1 MEKQKLWTPAAR
13 GCPHSA
19 RHRGGIG
26 IGLAAVLAGMMLGRA
41 EAQTA
46 SSPGAETSPP
56 AQAGTPPAASTETS
70 AATTSSAP
78 GETGFFTGLFSPS
91 RSNLLGDMGG
101 LRSFLGNYG
110 ISLGLSEISEVL
122 GNVTGGVHQGFD
134 YDGVTI
140 MSMGLDTQKAF
151 GWDGGIFNVSALQ
164 IHGRD
169 LTTDNLYVLQLAS
182 SIEAEDTTRLWELWF
197 QQSFFA
203 GKMDLKIGQQSID
216 QEFMVDPYS
225 SALFINAVMGW
236 PALPTVDFYAGGPAY
251 PLSSLGV
258 RLRAQPTNNITV
270 LAGVFDDNPPGGPFN
285 NDSQLRGAEAAG
297 LAFNLNTGAL
307 WIAEI
312 QYALNQPAVGDMV
325 SPNTPPPGLPGVY
338 KLGFWYDS
346 GAFPDQRFDTRGISL
361 ASSAS
366 NGIPFMHQGNWGVYA
381 LGDQM
386 IWQPDPKGPQWL
398 GVFARAM
405 AAPPDR
411 NLVSFSADAGLVLKA
426 PFSGRDNDTAGIG
439 FGVAKISSAAAALDT
454 DIAFYTKSNYP
465 ERTAETFIEATYQVQ
480 IAPWWQVQPDFQYF
494 IRPAGGIPNPLQ
506 PGKVIGNEFVLGV
519 RTNVVF

>member
-1 MEKQKLWTPAAR
+1 MEKQKLRVSLPSGRSRRAR
-13 GCPHSA
+13 V
-19 RHRGGIG
+19 RGGLSVS
-26 IGLAAVLAGMMLGRA
+26 LATALAVIALGRA

-46 SSPGAETSPP
+46 SPPGASPSLP
-56 AQAGTPPAASTETS
+56 NQANPPLTSTETS
-70 AATTSSAP
+70 ATSVSP
-78 GETGFFTGLFSPS
+78 PEEPGFFTGLFAPS
-91 RSNLLGDMGG
+91 RSNLLGDMWG

-122 GNVTGGVHQGFD
+122 GNVTGGVHRGFD
-134 YDGVTI
+134 YDGLTI

-169 LTTDNLYVLQLAS
+169 LSTDNLYVLQLAS
-182 SIEAEDTTRLWELWF
+182 SIEAERSTRLWELWY
-197 QQSFFA
+197 QQSFLA

-216 QEFMVDPYS
+216 QEFMLDPYS
-225 SALFINAVMGW
+225 SALFVNAMMGW
-236 PALPTVDFYAGGPAY
+236 PMLPTADMYAGGPAY
-251 PLSSLGV
+251 PLSSLGI
-258 RLRAQPTNNITV
+258 RLRGQPADNITV
-270 LAGVFDDNPPGGPFN
+270 LAGVFDDNPPGGPFR

-312 QYALNQPAVGDMV
+312 QYALNQPAVGQTV
-325 SPNTPPPGLPGVY
+325 SPNAPAPGLPGLY
-338 KLGFWYDS
+338 KLGMWYDS
-346 GAFPDQRFDTRGISL
+346 GAFPDQRFDTQGLSL
-361 ASSAS
+361 ANLAS
-366 NGIPFMHQGNWGVYA
+366 NGIPRMLQGNWSVYA

-386 IWQPDPKGPQWL
+386 IWQPDPKGPQSL

-411 NLVSFSADAGLVLKA
+411 NLISFSADGGLVLKA
-426 PFSGRDNDTAGIG
+426 PLSGRDNDSAGIG
-439 FGVAKISSAAAALDT
+439 FGVAKVSSAVAALDR

-465 ERTAETFIEATYQVQ
+465 QRTAETFVEATYQVQ
-480 IAPWWQVQPDFQYF
+480 LAPWWQVQPDFQYF

-506 PGKVIGNEFVLGV
+506 PGKVIGNEVVLGV